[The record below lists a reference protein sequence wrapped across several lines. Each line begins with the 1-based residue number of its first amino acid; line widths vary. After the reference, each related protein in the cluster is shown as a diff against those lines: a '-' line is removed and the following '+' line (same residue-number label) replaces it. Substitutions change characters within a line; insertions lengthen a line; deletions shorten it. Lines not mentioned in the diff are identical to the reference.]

1 MRNDYKL
8 EYLTIILI
16 AIGLI
21 ATGLSLLG
29 IHCEYGTIYGLIF
42 GICEMVSGLLL
53 LIRTLLDIKKHYRK

>member
-1 MRNDYKL
+1 MRNDDKL

-21 ATGLSLLG
+21 ATGLRLLG
-29 IHCEYGTIYGLIF
+29 IHCAYATIYGLVV
-42 GICEMVSGLLL
+42 GICQMVLGLVL

>member
-1 MRNDYKL
+1 MRNDDKL

-53 LIRTLLDIKKHYRK
+53 LIRTLLDIKNHYRK

>member
-1 MRNDYKL
+1 MRNDDKL

-21 ATGLSLLG
+21 VTGLRLLG
-29 IHCEYGTIYGLIF
+29 IHCEYGTIYGLVL
-42 GICEMVSGLLL
+42 GICEVVLGLVL